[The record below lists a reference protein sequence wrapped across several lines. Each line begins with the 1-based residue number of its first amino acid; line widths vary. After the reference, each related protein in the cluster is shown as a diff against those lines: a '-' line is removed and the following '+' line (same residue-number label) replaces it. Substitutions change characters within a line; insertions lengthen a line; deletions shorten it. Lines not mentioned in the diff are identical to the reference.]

1 MTAASPKQS
10 EGVLV
15 PPIYPIIDIDLCRMR
30 GVQPAALAA
39 AFLAG
44 GARLLQVRAKATDSG
59 DLLSVTREVVAQAH
73 PSGALVVVN
82 DRADIAAMAGAS
94 GVHVGQSDLPVY
106 EARGIAGPDA
116 IVGISTHTREQVDDA
131 LAGSASYVAVGPVF
145 QTRTK
150 DTGYEPRGLDLI
162 RYAAGKGK
170 PVIAIGGITIENAQQ
185 VVAAG
190 AAAVA
195 IISDLLAGPSPEE
208 RVRACLLRISARPFN
223 V

>member
-1 MTAASPKQS
+1 MTAASPKRS

-15 PPIYPIIDIDLCRMR
+15 PPVYPIIDIDLCRMR
-30 GVQPAALAA
+30 GLQPATLAA
-39 AFLAG
+39 AFFAG
-44 GARLLQVRAKATDSG
+44 GARLLQVRAKAADSG
-59 DLLSVTREVVAQAH
+59 DLLSVTRDVVTRAR
-73 PSGALVVVN
+73 PFGGLVVVN

-94 GVHVGQSDLPVY
+94 GVHVGQSDLPVI
-106 EARGIAGPDA
+106 EARDIVGPDA
-116 IVGISTHTREQVDDA
+116 IVGVSTHTREQVDDA

-150 DTGYEPRGLDLI
+150 ETGYEPQGLELV
-162 RYAAGKGK
+162 RYATGREK
-170 PVIAIGGITIENAQQ
+170 PVVAIGGITIENAQD

-195 IISDLLAGPSPEE
+195 IISDLMAGPSPEE